1 MARRGRNTMTDD
13 RPPSQPV
20 VELPRSGSILAV
32 DWGEKRIGL
41 ATSDESQT
49 IAHPLGVLT
58 RRSGRRFPLKRL
70 REYLDTYESTGL
82 LLGLPLTED
91 GEDGPAA
98 RAVHALAEL
107 LHDKTGLPVALWD
120 ERMTTA
126 RVLRDMRGTGA
137 GAGTDTPQPP
147 NKEID
152 HLAATVLLQ
161 SYLDSRRARET
172 LR

>member
-1 MARRGRNTMTDD
+1 MTDD

-41 ATSDESQT
+41 ATSDETQIT
-49 IAHPLGVLT
+49 AHPLGVLT
-58 RRSGRRFPLKRL
+58 RRAGRRFPLKRL
-70 REYLDTYESTGL
+70 KEYLDTYESAGL

-98 RAVHALAEL
+98 RVVYELASL
-107 LHDKTGLPVALWD
+107 LHDKTGLPVVLWD

-126 RVLRDMRGTGA
+126 RVLRDMRSAGA
-137 GAGTDTPQPP
+137 GAGTRKQRAS
-147 NKEID
+147 NKGID

-161 SYLDSRRARET
+161 CYLDSRRARET
-172 LR
+172 LP